1 MFDRHVYSPLP
12 DVRSIVV
19 LRPNAIGDFMF
30 ALPALHALRQTY
42 PKAKIVLLGKQWH
55 ADFLN
60 GRPGPVDKVI
70 VMPPVP
76 GVGAP
81 IDSVVDPE
89 RNRRFVAAMREAQ
102 FDLAIQMYGGGR
114 YSNAYTLSLGARLTI
129 GLKTPDAAQ
138 LDRWLPYSEIANRRL
153 ELLQVAA
160 LAGAVPVLRDS
171 EITIT
176 ENDRQ
181 EAARVMPPMR
191 GERIVILHPG
201 ATDVRRHWPAERFAA
216 VGDRLAS
223 KGATIVISATG
234 AEAHL
239 AHTIVN
245 HMEHQAINLTD
256 QLSLPALCG
265 LLERAVMMVSND
277 TGPLHLA
284 LAIGTPAVGIFWL
297 TNLLESGPIRQ
308 DLLRPALSVQAHCPV
323 CGVSNLK
330 HRCEHDVCFVDDVSL
345 EKVAGMASE
354 LFDEAI
360 STDQPVAGV
369 PASAPHLAYYQ
380 QGPRHNGAGSGQAVP
395 NA

>member
-12 DVRSIVV
+12 DVRNIVV

-30 ALPALHALRQTY
+30 ALPALHALRQAY

-89 RNRRFVAAMREAQ
+89 PNRRFVAAMREAQ

-138 LDRWLPYSEIANRRL
+138 LDRWLPYGEIANRRL

-191 GERIVILHPG
+191 GECIVILHPG

-354 LFDEAI
+354 LFDEAV
-360 STDQPVAGV
+360 STDQPVADV

-395 NA
+395 NV

>member
-1 MFDRHVYSPLP
+1 MFKAAVYQPLP
-12 DVRSIVV
+12 YVRSIVV

-60 GRPGPVDKVI
+60 RRPSPVDKVI

-81 IDSVVDPE
+81 IDAEVDPE
-89 RNRRFVAAMREAQ
+89 PNRKFVAGMREAQ
-102 FDLAIQMYGGGR
+102 FDIAIQMYGGGR
-114 YSNAYTLSLGARLTI
+114 YSNAYTLSLGAKLTI
-129 GLKTPDAAQ
+129 GLKTPDAAP

-160 LAGAVPVLRDS
+160 LAGAVPVLMDS
-171 EITIT
+171 EIIVT
-176 ENDRQ
+176 ENDHH
-181 EAARVMPPMR
+181 EAARLIPPEP

-216 VGDRLAS
+216 VGDMLAS

-234 AEAHL
+234 VEAHL
-239 AHTIVN
+239 AHTIVS
-245 HMEHQAINLTD
+245 HMRNQAIDLTD

-265 LLERAVMMVSND
+265 LLDRAVMMVSND

-284 LAIGTPAVGIFWL
+284 LATGTPAVGIFWL

-308 DLLRPALSVQAHCPV
+308 DLLRPALSVQAHCLV

-345 EKVAGMASE
+345 EKVADMATE
-354 LFDEAI
+354 LFDEAV
-360 STDQPVAGV
+360 SAAQPA
-369 PASAPHLAYYQ
+369 ASAPELAPHMPYRQ
-380 QGPRHNGAGSGQAVP
+380 QGPRHSGAASGQAAP